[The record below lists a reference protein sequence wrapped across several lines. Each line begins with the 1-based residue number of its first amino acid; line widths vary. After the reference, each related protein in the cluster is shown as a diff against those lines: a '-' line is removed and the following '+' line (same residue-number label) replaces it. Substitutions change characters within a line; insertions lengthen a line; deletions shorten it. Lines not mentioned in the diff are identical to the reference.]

1 MEKKNIMA
9 QELFEAMV
17 DGAIDDL
24 RDSGLDKREIFNIIE
39 GHFGLHYTET
49 LCNIKPETSLEF

>member
-1 MEKKNIMA
+1 MA

-39 GHFGLHYTET
+39 GHFGLHYAKT
-49 LCNIKPETSLEF
+49 LCSIKPETSLGF